1 MKLRTKIALGLIS
14 SVCAV
19 GIATAANHEMKHGQ
33 KHEMDCDGMD
43 MMRGHMMKDPVATA
57 NKHLSELK
65 TKLGITKDQE
75 PAWKTFSD
83 QVNAQAKNMAS
94 MHDRMKG
101 NMQNMP
107 MTAPDR
113 MAMMAGMMKDRAQTM
128 ATMAEAVKTL
138 YAALTP
144 EQKITFDKL
153 HMSHMKSM
161 GHMKSMDHS
170 KAMEQNQSLDVRGEL
185 GRL

>member
-1 MKLRTKIALGLIS
+1 MKLRTKIALGLLS
-14 SVCAV
+14 SVFAV
-19 GIATAANHEMKHGQ
+19 GIATAANHEMGHGQ
-33 KHEMDCDGMD
+33 KHERGCEGMG

-65 TKLGITKDQE
+65 TKLDITKDQE

-128 ATMAEAVKTL
+128 TAMAEAVKTF

-144 EQKITFDKL
+144 EQKSTFDKM

-161 GHMKSMDHS
+161 GHMKSMEHS
-170 KAMEQNQSLDVRGEL
+170 KAME
-185 GRL
+185 